1 MTTPQTGQT
10 SGTRQ
15 PGAVVGALP
24 NRTKVTVSSLPKP
37 PYEIEASRLSD
48 RGTIQYL
55 IAGTWYLK
63 WDVRVMPETVPLNSG
78 ARERPSRDVDHKILV
93 DADAAPSN
101 WAAMKTPGGLN
112 QIRDAQRKAAFGT
125 DPAAQPKVGGLTV
138 RTDPEFSKF
147 ARVVVDAVTAAEGVR
162 IRITVLSN
170 LRHMAVPHD
179 LVPITL
185 ERDDTTTLDTI
196 IVLTPRQ
203 EDGNVCEFEAYYTYR
218 QLAQLLKFTVPQD
231 EPPADIL
238 DLLQRRCPELGVKA
252 QWFTSKAEL
261 RAAPLEQIEYVG
273 RTRGRSSIPTPTTT
287 FGISCLFSAK
297 ALCCGAV
304 LSPPTKRAHFFS
316 PSRDGPSRSSP
327 GRVNAS
333 ASRPRCTS
341 SATPRTCPRAPS
353 RRSSRTRWWTTRSL
367 ACCSTASAPTSRS
380 PRPADGWPVS
390 SP

>member
-1 MTTPQTGQT
+1 MRLLTFAVRLCCTTSATLLLLLRTRFWTKVFGTIYFQGGKMTTPQTGQT

-261 RAAPLEQIEYVG
+261 RAAPLEQIEYV
-273 RTRGRSSIPTPTTT
+273 
-287 FGISCLFSAK
+287 
-297 ALCCGAV
+297 
-304 LSPPTKRAHFFS
+304 
-316 PSRDGPSRSSP
+316 
-327 GRVNAS
+327 
-333 ASRPRCTS
+333 
-341 SATPRTCPRAPS
+341 
-353 RRSSRTRWWTTRSL
+353 
-367 ACCSTASAPTSRS
+367 
-380 PRPADGWPVS
+380 
-390 SP
+390 